1 MYLSS
6 LVLSGPHVQ
15 LSKILM
21 LLERD
26 GTLRETMDELQFEKA
41 DYSGQPHTPCSS
53 CGASL
58 TGEYWQANGH
68 PVCAPCATQLRT
80 LTTAPTRQQM
90 LQGALYALG
99 AGVVAAIGYAII
111 VVVTGYDLA
120 LLSIGVG
127 WLIGKAAL
135 RGAGEKGSRPL
146 QYIALAAA
154 YLAICGTFYAQ
165 ILYGLAKQGRAI
177 NGIANYLMLYVL
189 SLGKPYFELKE
200 GLGGLIGLAI
210 LFFGL
215 QQAWQQTRGATLE
228 ITGPHAMAAVQ
239 Q

>member
-1 MYLSS
+1 
-6 LVLSGPHVQ
+6 
-15 LSKILM
+15 
-21 LLERD
+21 
-26 GTLRETMDELQFEKA
+26 MDELQFEKA
-41 DYSGQPHTPCSS
+41 DYGDAVRTPCSS
-53 CGASL
+53 CSTPL
-58 TGEYWQANGH
+58 TTEYWQANGH
-68 PVCAPCATQLRT
+68 PVCAPCAQQLRAFAV
-80 LTTAPTRQQM
+80 APTTHQL

-99 AGVVAAIGYAII
+99 AGAVAAIGYAII

-146 QYIALAAA
+146 QYIALAIA
-154 YLAICGTFYAQ
+154 YLAICGTFFAQ
-165 ILYGLAKQGRAI
+165 ILYGLAREGRAV
-177 NGIANYLMLYVL
+177 NGLASYLTLYLL
-189 SLGKPYFELKE
+189 SLGKPYFELQE

-228 ITGPHAMAAVQ
+228 ITGPHAVAAVQ